1 MFFVIILFFIL
12 VISIVVAIE
21 IFNVE
26 ILDGVAGVKF
36 DGILSKVQL
45 NVIIGKVVLIAV
57 IVVLVITV
65 ALD

>member
-45 NVIIGKVVLIAV
+45 NVIIGKVVLIVV
-57 IVVLVITV
+57 IVVLVIAD